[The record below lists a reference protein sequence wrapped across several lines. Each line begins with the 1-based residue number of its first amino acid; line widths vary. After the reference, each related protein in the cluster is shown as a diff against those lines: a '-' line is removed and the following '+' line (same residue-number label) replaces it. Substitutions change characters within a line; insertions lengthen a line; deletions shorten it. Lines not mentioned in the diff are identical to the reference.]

1 MSIESVMPSNH
12 RILCHPLLLLPSIFP
27 SIKVFSNEL
36 SLHIRWPKYWSF
48 QNTVKTPK
56 SQWRPSSWKYPPLPK
71 IAGIILPF
79 IRIVPSQQKLQK
91 HFQVSALTLCNG
103 MAHSL
108 SVQCVSLWI
117 NPLLTY
123 HFVSHWILS
132 VMRHQNPELIRSWN
146 QEPWVWLG
154 LSPSTW
160 VQVPIWGKQD
170 ISLFN
175 FCLKWSHYYF

>member
-1 MSIESVMPSNH
+1 MLLCILTVIVSFSVHLSCSVMSDSLRPHGLQHARPPLSTTNSRSLLKLMSIESVMPSNH
-12 RILCHPLLLLPSIFP
+12 LILCHPLLLLPSIFP

-108 SVQCVSLWI
+108 SVQCVSL
-117 NPLLTY
+117 
-123 HFVSHWILS
+123 
-132 VMRHQNPELIRSWN
+132 
-146 QEPWVWLG
+146 
-154 LSPSTW
+154 
-160 VQVPIWGKQD
+160 
-170 ISLFN
+170 
-175 FCLKWSHYYF
+175 